1 MRILADTSVWIEHLR
16 GRSEELVEILS
27 TLRIVTHSVVLG
39 ELSCGNLPRRQ
50 RLLADLDLLPK
61 VREATVAEVR
71 VCIEARKL
79 FGRGIG
85 WSDAQILTSALQ
97 AGAGLLTLD
106 KRLAGV
112 WNDLR

>member
-1 MRILADTSVWIEHLR
+1 MYVLADTSVWIEHLR
-16 GRSEELVEILS
+16 SRNDELAELLS
-27 TLRIVTHSVVLG
+27 TLRVLTHSVVLG

-50 RLLADLDLLPK
+50 TFLADLELLPK
-61 VREATVAEVR
+61 VREATAGEVR
-71 VCIEARKL
+71 ACIETRKL

-97 AGAGLLTLD
+97 TGADLLTLD